1 MSLPIRETPA
11 LNDEEWAAFVQ
22 RAKEVEAGLHP
33 IPREDYERAKE
44 LYDRCIAKWGK
55 ENVF

>member
-22 RAKEVEAGLHP
+22 RAKEVEAGMHP
-33 IPREDYERAKE
+33 IPKEDYERALKT
-44 LYDRCIAKWGK
+44 YNACIAKWGK
-55 ENVF
+55 QDIL